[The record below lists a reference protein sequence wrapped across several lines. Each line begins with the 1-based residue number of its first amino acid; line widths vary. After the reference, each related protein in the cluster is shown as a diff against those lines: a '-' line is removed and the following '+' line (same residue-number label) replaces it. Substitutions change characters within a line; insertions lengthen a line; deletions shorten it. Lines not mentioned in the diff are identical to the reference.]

1 MNKIYKLIWNAREQ
15 AYVVTSE
22 LARKSGKVVGAKVV
36 TTVIGALALTA
47 NVAQAQC
54 VSTSEQNQICTNAAG
69 EVVISDRDRPDGKDI
84 AFIGIPSVDPITSQE
99 GVFDI
104 LGLADG
110 QNIRV
115 EVDRT
120 DREGSLWGIN
130 SGTGGTTVDIS
141 GNVISSGNE
150 MIPGDTDTPKFDDAV
165 SITNSEDATN
175 LTVDQTASSSTIEG
189 KNIGITTSNSGKG
202 STNINVA
209 GKVHAKVGIYAD
221 NGQNSKAININQ
233 AETGNIEGSVNGIVV
248 NNQGIEAIN
257 INISGIVTGKG
268 TGTGSIPVDT
278 DDTIDPMNPNGDI
291 FNTGSGIIAE
301 NHENATDINIHQL
314 EESSKIQGTATG
326 ISAVNS
332 GTGSTTITTV
342 GTVIADGPEKNG
354 TGISAY
360 NGETANAINITQT
373 TGSIEGKETG
383 IVATNLGKGD
393 TKITTGGNVTG
404 TSGAGIQATN
414 IDWADS
420 GEKRGIAVNQTGGSI
435 TGGTDGISAIN
446 TTGGVVSVE
455 TSGQVTGNAGAG
467 ILAVS
472 GIAPV
477 SEVDEN
483 ADNVSIDDWY
493 NSQKLAGKNL
503 ADSSLASSEGIKVT
517 QNGGNI
523 TGFNNGIEVNNHGSG
538 ATNIE
543 INGKVKAT
551 STETVLEN
559 PKDLNSNKYN
569 TSNGIIVSNGA
580 NTTDINISQLKE
592 SSEIRG
598 GAAGISTVNS
608 GTGSTT
614 INTAGKVIAD
624 GPGINGTGISAY
636 NGETANA
643 INITQTTG
651 SIEGKETGIV
661 ATNLGKGDTKI
672 TTGGNVTGTSGAGIQ
687 ATNIDWAD
695 SGEKRGIAVN
705 QTGGSITGGT
715 DGISAINTTGGA
727 VSVETS
733 GQVTGNA
740 GAGILAVSGTADVDT
755 DDVSIDDWYSSQ
767 KLASKNIADSSLAS
781 SEGINVIQKDGD
793 ITGFNSGIEVNN
805 YGSGATNIE
814 INGKVKATSTETVL
828 EDSNDLNSSKYNTS
842 NGIIVSNGA
851 NTTDINISQLK
862 ESSEIRGGAAGIS
875 TVNSGTGST
884 TINTAGKVIADG
896 PGINGTGIS
905 AYNGETANA
914 INITQTTGSI
924 EGKETGIAA
933 TNLGKGDT
941 KITTG
946 GDVTGTSGAGIQ
958 ATNINWADSG
968 EKRGIAVNQ
977 TGGSIT
983 GGTDGISAINTTGGA
998 VSVETSGQVTGNA
1011 GAGILAVSGTAD
1023 VDTDDV
1029 SIDDWYSSQKLASKN
1044 IADSSLA
1051 SSEGINVI
1059 QKDGDITGFNSG
1071 IEVNNYGSGATNI
1084 EINGKVKA
1092 TSTETVLEDSNDL
1105 NSSKYN
1111 TSNGIIVSNGANT
1124 TDININQKDNSD
1136 IQGGAAGISAV
1147 NSGTGSTTI
1156 NTAGKVIADGPGI
1169 NGTGI
1174 SAYNGETANAINIT
1188 QTTGS
1193 IEGKET
1199 GIVATNLGKGDTKI
1213 TTGGNVT
1220 GTSGAGIQATNIDW
1234 ADSGE
1239 KRGIA
1244 VNQTGGSITGGTDG
1258 ISAINTT
1265 GGAVSVETSGQVTGN
1280 AGAGILAVSGTADA
1294 DDVSIDDWY
1303 NSQKLAGKNI
1313 ADSTRASSEGINVTQ
1328 NDGDITGFNSGIE
1341 VNNHGSGATN
1351 IKING
1356 KVKATST
1363 ETVLEDSNDLNSSKY
1378 NTSNGIIVS
1387 NGANTT
1393 DINISQLKE
1402 SSEIRGGAAGIS
1414 TVNSG
1419 TGSTTINTAG
1429 KVIADGPGING
1440 TGISA
1445 YNGETANAIN
1455 ITQTTGSIEGKE
1467 TGIVATNLGKGDTKI
1482 TTGGNVT
1489 GTSGAG
1495 IQATNIDW
1503 ADSGEKRGI
1512 AVNQTGGSIT
1522 GGTDGISAINMT
1534 GGAVSIET
1542 SGKVAGGTGAGIST
1556 NGLPASNSSII
1567 LNKGADVS
1575 AASGIAIEDGDSN
1588 SLVTINSGA
1597 KVTGNINLGHGSDI
1611 LTINNG
1617 ADITGLTMLDGG
1629 NDIDNGKDS
1638 SNDQLYLN
1646 TNLRGS
1652 STSNSAG
1659 DVGIVNWENIHL
1671 GQSARLTLTGDL
1683 NTQNLNIGSGAEVQL
1698 DKIDNSSGKNE
1709 VAISGNVNN
1718 AGNINLVN
1726 DNVGDRLTI
1735 QGDYHGEKGSK
1746 LLLEVT
1752 PEQNNADKLHIGGN
1766 ASGET
1771 AIDLT
1776 EVSGLG
1782 ASTAGTNGIEI
1793 VSVDGTADG
1802 DIFTLLRDHVDAG
1815 AYEYRLQ
1822 KSEDNKWNLY
1832 SEKMQETGT
1841 KTTYRR
1847 EVPLY
1852 SAVSA
1857 QLHQADSL
1865 MLGDMHKRIG
1875 ATPTPDERMS
1885 WGRVIANRSDIR
1897 QNGTANTRSK
1907 GNYSGLQV
1915 GSDIWSNNGLRIGGY
1930 LGYLH
1935 GNLDVNGFASGINGK
1950 VGKNSTKSYFLGAYG
1965 NYTRDNGAY
1974 MDVVLQGA
1982 RHNVDIKPDGTS
1994 NSKQKGHG
2002 VTASIEVGQ
2011 PFAIG
2016 SSSWK
2021 FEPQAQIIHQWLD
2034 LNDTDISGNTTVKQ
2048 DHDNAWL
2055 FRLGGRLE
2063 GNYQVNKGVLHPY
2076 ARVNFFYSPN
2086 GANHTTFKTK
2096 AASTTLNAGASHAN
2110 TEMAIGGSYDITDKV
2125 KAYGEIGHTWSNGGD
2140 SHVKSP
2146 VNGSVGLK
2154 VNW

>member
-84 AFIGIPSVDPITSQE
+84 AFIGIPSDDPITSQE
-99 GVFDI
+99 GVFDV

-115 EVDRT
+115 KVDRT
-120 DREGSLWGIN
+120 GQKGGSLWGIN
-130 SGTGGTTVDIS
+130 SGTGETTVDIS
-141 GNVISSGNE
+141 GDVISSGNE

-175 LTVDQTASSSTIEG
+175 LTVNQTASSSTIKGE
-189 KNIGITTSNSGKG
+189 NIGITTSNSGKG
-202 STNINVA
+202 STNIDVA
-209 GKVHAKVGIYAD
+209 GTVQAKVGIYAD
-221 NGQNSKAININQ
+221 NGQNSKAINISQ
-233 AETGNIEGSVNGIVV
+233 AETGNIDGSVNGIVV

-257 INISGIVTGKG
+257 INISGNVTGKG

-301 NHENATDINIHQL
+301 NHENATDINIKQL
-314 EESSKIQGTATG
+314 KESSRIQGTATG

-332 GTGSTTITTV
+332 GTGSTTISTV

-354 TGISAY
+354 TGISVF
-360 NGETANAINITQT
+360 NGETANAINITQE

-383 IVATNLGKGD
+383 IAATNLGKGD
-393 TKITTGGNVTG
+393 TKITTGGDVTG

-420 GEKRGIAVNQTGGSI
+420 GEKRGIAVKQTGGNI

-446 TTGGVVSVE
+446 TTGGAVSVK

-580 NTTDINISQLKE
+580 NTTDININQKVVG
-592 SSEIRG
+592 SEIRG
-598 GAAGISTVNS
+598 GAAGISAVNS

-614 INTAGKVIAD
+614 ITTAGTVSAAD
-624 GPGINGTGISAY
+624 G
-636 NGETANA
+636 
-643 INITQTTG
+643 
-651 SIEGKETGIV
+651 
-661 ATNLGKGDTKI
+661 L
-672 TTGGNVTGTSGAGIQ
+672 
-687 ATNIDWAD
+687 
-695 SGEKRGIAVN
+695 
-705 QTGGSITGGT
+705 
-715 DGISAINTTGGA
+715 
-727 VSVETS
+727 
-733 GQVTGNA
+733 
-740 GAGILAVSGTADVDT
+740 
-755 DDVSIDDWYSSQ
+755 
-767 KLASKNIADSSLAS
+767 
-781 SEGINVIQKDGD
+781 
-793 ITGFNSGIEVNN
+793 
-805 YGSGATNIE
+805 
-814 INGKVKATSTETVL
+814 
-828 EDSNDLNSSKYNTS
+828 
-842 NGIIVSNGA
+842 
-851 NTTDINISQLK
+851 
-862 ESSEIRGGAAGIS
+862 
-875 TVNSGTGST
+875 
-884 TINTAGKVIADG
+884 
-896 PGINGTGIS
+896 GINGTGIS

-958 ATNINWADSG
+958 ATNI
-968 EKRGIAVNQ
+968 
-977 TGGSIT
+977 
-983 GGTDGISAINTTGGA
+983 
-998 VSVETSGQVTGNA
+998 
-1011 GAGILAVSGTAD
+1011 
-1023 VDTDDV
+1023 
-1029 SIDDWYSSQKLASKN
+1029 
-1044 IADSSLA
+1044 
-1051 SSEGINVI
+1051 
-1059 QKDGDITGFNSG
+1059 
-1071 IEVNNYGSGATNI
+1071 
-1084 EINGKVKA
+1084 
-1092 TSTETVLEDSNDL
+1092 
-1105 NSSKYN
+1105 
-1111 TSNGIIVSNGANT
+1111 
-1124 TDININQKDNSD
+1124 
-1136 IQGGAAGISAV
+1136 
-1147 NSGTGSTTI
+1147 
-1156 NTAGKVIADGPGI
+1156 
-1169 NGTGI
+1169 
-1174 SAYNGETANAINIT
+1174 
-1188 QTTGS
+1188 
-1193 IEGKET
+1193 
-1199 GIVATNLGKGDTKI
+1199 
-1213 TTGGNVT
+1213 
-1220 GTSGAGIQATNIDW
+1220 DW

-1258 ISAINTT
+1258 ISAINT
-1265 GGAVSVETSGQVTGN
+1265 
-1280 AGAGILAVSGTADA
+1280 
-1294 DDVSIDDWY
+1294 
-1303 NSQKLAGKNI
+1303 
-1313 ADSTRASSEGINVTQ
+1313 
-1328 NDGDITGFNSGIE
+1328 
-1341 VNNHGSGATN
+1341 
-1351 IKING
+1351 
-1356 KVKATST
+1356 
-1363 ETVLEDSNDLNSSKY
+1363 
-1378 NTSNGIIVS
+1378 
-1387 NGANTT
+1387 
-1393 DINISQLKE
+1393 
-1402 SSEIRGGAAGIS
+1402 
-1414 TVNSG
+1414 
-1419 TGSTTINTAG
+1419 
-1429 KVIADGPGING
+1429 
-1440 TGISA
+1440 
-1445 YNGETANAIN
+1445 
-1455 ITQTTGSIEGKE
+1455 
-1467 TGIVATNLGKGDTKI
+1467 
-1482 TTGGNVT
+1482 
-1489 GTSGAG
+1489 
-1495 IQATNIDW
+1495 
-1503 ADSGEKRGI
+1503 
-1512 AVNQTGGSIT
+1512 
-1522 GGTDGISAINMT
+1522 T

>member
-248 NNQGIEAIN
+248 NNQGIDAIN
-257 INISGIVTGKG
+257 INISGNVTGEG
-268 TGTGSIPVDT
+268 TGTGSVPVDT
-278 DDTIDPMNPNGDI
+278 DDPIDPMNPNGDI

-301 NHENATDINIHQL
+301 NQENATDINIKQL
-314 EESSKIQGTATG
+314 KESSRIQGTATG

-332 GTGSTTITTV
+332 GTGSTTISTV

-354 TGISAY
+354 TGISVF
-360 NGETANAINITQT
+360 NGETANAINITQE
-373 TGSIEGKETG
+373 TGSIKGKETG

-393 TKITTGGNVTG
+393 TKITTGG
-404 TSGAGIQATN
+404 
-414 IDWADS
+414 D
-420 GEKRGIAVNQTGGSI
+420 
-435 TGGTDGISAIN
+435 
-446 TTGGVVSVE
+446 
-455 TSGQVTGNAGAG
+455 
-467 ILAVS
+467 
-472 GIAPV
+472 
-477 SEVDEN
+477 
-483 ADNVSIDDWY
+483 
-493 NSQKLAGKNL
+493 
-503 ADSSLASSEGIKVT
+503 
-517 QNGGNI
+517 
-523 TGFNNGIEVNNHGSG
+523 
-538 ATNIE
+538 
-543 INGKVKAT
+543 
-551 STETVLEN
+551 
-559 PKDLNSNKYN
+559 
-569 TSNGIIVSNGA
+569 
-580 NTTDINISQLKE
+580 
-592 SSEIRG
+592 
-598 GAAGISTVNS
+598 
-608 GTGSTT
+608 
-614 INTAGKVIAD
+614 
-624 GPGINGTGISAY
+624 
-636 NGETANA
+636 
-643 INITQTTG
+643 
-651 SIEGKETGIV
+651 
-661 ATNLGKGDTKI
+661 
-672 TTGGNVTGTSGAGIQ
+672 VTGTSGAGIQ

-740 GAGILAVSGTADVDT
+740 GAGILAVSGIAPVSEVDENADN
-755 DDVSIDDWYSSQ
+755 VSIDDWYNSQ
-767 KLASKNIADSSLAS
+767 KLAGKNIADSSLAS
-781 SEGINVIQKDGD
+781 SEGINVIQKDKDGD

-814 INGKVKATSTETVL
+814 INRKVKATSTETVL

-884 TINTAGKVIADG
+884 TINTAGTVSATDG

-946 GDVTGTSGAGIQ
+946 GD
-958 ATNINWADSG
+958 
-968 EKRGIAVNQ
+968 
-977 TGGSIT
+977 
-983 GGTDGISAINTTGGA
+983 
-998 VSVETSGQVTGNA
+998 
-1011 GAGILAVSGTAD
+1011 
-1023 VDTDDV
+1023 
-1029 SIDDWYSSQKLASKN
+1029 
-1044 IADSSLA
+1044 
-1051 SSEGINVI
+1051 
-1059 QKDGDITGFNSG
+1059 
-1071 IEVNNYGSGATNI
+1071 
-1084 EINGKVKA
+1084 
-1092 TSTETVLEDSNDL
+1092 
-1105 NSSKYN
+1105 
-1111 TSNGIIVSNGANT
+1111 
-1124 TDININQKDNSD
+1124 
-1136 IQGGAAGISAV
+1136 
-1147 NSGTGSTTI
+1147 
-1156 NTAGKVIADGPGI
+1156 
-1169 NGTGI
+1169 
-1174 SAYNGETANAINIT
+1174 
-1188 QTTGS
+1188 
-1193 IEGKET
+1193 
-1199 GIVATNLGKGDTKI
+1199 
-1213 TTGGNVT
+1213 VT

-1294 DDVSIDDWY
+1294 DADDVSIDDWY

-1313 ADSTRASSEGINVTQ
+1313 ADSTQASSEGINIIQ
-1328 NDGDITGFNSGIE
+1328 KDGDITGFNSGIE
-1341 VNNHGSGATN
+1341 VNNHGSDATN

-1356 KVKATST
+1356 KVEATST
-1363 ETVLEDSNDLNSSKY
+1363 ETVLENPEDLNSSKY

-1429 KVIADGPGING
+1429 TVIADGPGING